1 MNFLCDANEQTE
13 AVPPQWAGP
22 GAACDSYSMH
32 NTLALS
38 KRIKVMSSTQN
49 ASLCNPNYVKE
60 IQRDGMRVS
69 WRRKV
74 AEWLL
79 EVCSLLASLPPRE
92 APHISPS
99 SDPPPFVPFRLRE
112 PPPPVFRTRGCV
124 PSWRTKPK
132 PFTAL

>member
-1 MNFLCDANEQTE
+1 MNLLCDANEQAE
-13 AVPPQWAGP
+13 AASPVPPQWAGP
-22 GAACDSYSMH
+22 GAAGDSYSTH
-32 NTLALS
+32 NTKALCE
-38 KRIKVMSSTQN
+38 RIKVMSSIQN

-79 EVCSLLASLPPRE
+79 EVRSLLASLPPRE

-99 SDPPPFVPFRLRE
+99 TGPRQSLPSAPFACGCPPPYPLVLIFP
-112 PPPPVFRTRGCV
+112 
-124 PSWRTKPK
+124 
-132 PFTAL
+132 A

>member
-1 MNFLCDANEQTE
+1 MNLMCAETEQ
-13 AVPPQWAGP
+13 AGASMPVPPQWAGP
-22 GAACDSYSMH
+22 GAAGDSYSTH
-32 NTLALS
+32 NTKALCE
-38 KRIKVMSSTQN
+38 RIKVMSSIQN

-79 EVCSLLASLPPRE
+79 EVRSLLTSLPRRE

-99 SDPPPFVPFRLRE
+99 VPSIGPLWLAGAPPPYPLVLIFPACRI
-112 PPPPVFRTRGCV
+112 
-124 PSWRTKPK
+124 S
-132 PFTAL
+132 

>member
-1 MNFLCDANEQTE
+1 MNFLCAANEQTE

-99 SDPPPFVPFRLRE
+99 SDPLHLSPFAYGS
-112 PPPPVFRTRGCV
+112 PPPQCPGGRG
-124 PSWRTKPK
+124 
-132 PFTAL
+132 L